1 MDIFESLE
9 NLPVSEACFND
20 VINLVE
26 EYINELKE
34 ETVDKAREERTRR
47 HEEKMEELENKK
59 KNPSSPDDV
68 DTMVNNRDIEGEKAE
83 EEENYQKKMDLYQRW
98 EDMNNERKKRKEQE
112 EKEKE
117 DK

>member
-1 MDIFESLE
+1 MNIFESLE

-20 VINLVE
+20 VISLIE
-26 EYINELKE
+26 SYINELEE

-47 HEEKMEELENKK
+47 HKEKMEELESKK
-59 KNPSSPDDV
+59 KTPSGPEDV
-68 DTMVNNRDIEGEKAE
+68 DTMVNNRDIEDEKAE

-98 EDMNNERKKRKEQE
+98 EDMNHERKKKKEQE
-112 EKEKE
+112 E